1 MTARL
6 VWGRRSRAAVASVA
20 VAAAVAAVGMIAAA
34 GGPEPA
40 KTPVA
45 VFPVRVD
52 YEVERR
58 DEAGAVFD
66 SLLAAELRAR
76 GIEFL
81 DAAATER
88 VRESAVDSVGG
99 FYDPYTGRPI
109 DSLQVRTADLTQTLL
124 IREHGV
130 RRVVIPRLVVHGVRF
145 SGREAKWYGAV
156 EPTGGRGGLEG
167 FLFGKHYG
175 DIHAITFLVQV
186 YDSAGHR
193 LSSGAGGVQLFERIG
208 GVPGGQGSRVP
219 RDSLF
224 LDQARNGAAVR
235 RAVDSVEA
243 ALRVEAGGESTQA
256 HGKEEVRDRSRAAG
270 LPEMGS
276 GGPSRPRLRPGP
288 PAHLPDVAAPE

>member
-1 MTARL
+1 MTARF
-6 VWGRRSRAAVASVA
+6 AAG
-20 VAAAVAAVGMIAAA
+20 VAALGMMAAA
-34 GGPEPA
+34 GGPGPA
-40 KTPVA
+40 RTPVA
-45 VFPVRVD
+45 VFPVGVD
-52 YEVERR
+52 YEVERG

-109 DSLQVRTADLTQTLL
+109 DSLQVRTAHLTQTLL
-124 IREHGV
+124 VREHGV

-145 SGREAKWYGAV
+145 DGREAKWHGAV
-156 EPTGGRGGLEG
+156 EATGGRGGLEG

-175 DIHAITFLVQV
+175 GIAAITFVIRV
-186 YDSAGHR
+186 YDTAGNR
-193 LSSGAGGVQLFERIG
+193 LAAGAGGVQLFERIG
-208 GVPGGQGSRVP
+208 GVLGGQGSRLP

-224 LDQARNGAAVR
+224 LDEARNRAAVR

-243 ALRVEAGGESTQA
+243 ALRVEADGREHASA
-256 HGKEEVRDRSRAAG
+256 RERE
-270 LPEMGS
+270 
-276 GGPSRPRLRPGP
+276 GP
-288 PAHLPDVAAPE
+288 